1 MYKKNFR
8 GIKPGSNPSAKGMIF
23 MNGRPVRSRKL
34 SGSAER
40 QLRERYARRA
50 KMRRRRRIIFRST
63 MLFILVVLVICA
75 ILFLTPIFNIRSLN
89 IEGNSRITTETL
101 QGQLPDIVGENLFK
115 VNDEMISEGL
125 SGIAYVQDV
134 QVNKKYFPAE
144 VSVIITEKVPCTY
157 VETGEG
163 YNVLDA
169 ELSVLETTSEE
180 PVGIARLTFYHE
192 SLEEL
197 KSDEAAMEEYKKFYS
212 IASGIEIAD
221 KITSVQILEYN
232 EINFE
237 YEGKLKV
244 ICGSGIELEQ
254 KLRLFKAA
262 VNNPGLSSNAHGTI
276 DLSTAGKAMHT
287 P

>member
-1 MYKKNFR
+1 
-8 GIKPGSNPSAKGMIF
+8 

-50 KMRRRRRIIFRST
+50 KQRRRRRIIFRST
-63 MLFILVVLVICA
+63 MIFILAAILLCA
-75 ILFLTPIFNIRSLN
+75 LLFLTPIFDIRSLEL
-89 IEGNSRITTETL
+89 EGNNRITTQTL
-101 QGQLPDIVGENLFK
+101 QEQLPDVIGENLFK
-115 VNDEMISEGL
+115 VNDDYIRERL
-125 SGIAYVQDV
+125 SGIAYIQDV
-134 QVNKKYFPAE
+134 EVNKKYFPAS
-144 VSVIITEKVPCTY
+144 VSVIITEKIPCTY
-157 VETGEG
+157 VEAQDG
-163 YNVLDA
+163 YNILDS
-169 ELSVLETTSEE
+169 ELSVLETTPEE
-180 PVGIARLTFYHE
+180 PSGIARLTFYHE

-197 KSDEAAMEEYKKFYS
+197 KTDEAAMDEYRKFYS
-212 IASGIEIAD
+212 IANGIEIAD
-221 KITSVQILEYN
+221 KISSMEILEYN

-244 ICGSGIELEQ
+244 ICGSGLELEQ

-276 DLSTAGKAMHT
+276 DLSTAGKAMHA